1 MIEVLRR
8 EAGRYRLREV
18 SRGQSLGRGPRAG
31 GRRRE
36 GLDAVETIL
45 VREASNRVD
54 EAPGG
59 CVEDPDTG
67 AFEGHGE
74 NRIAAS
80 RVALLFHHCV
90 ANPDATTASL
100 YCPAPRSGT
109 TKLPSERVTANATIE
124 PFVAFN
130 TSTRPPA
137 TGVSPSPGV
146 VTVP

>member
-1 MIEVLRR
+1 MDPWLGERLNALTPSETTPVLTVI
-8 EAGRYRLREV
+8 V
-18 SRGQSLGRGPRAG
+18 S
-31 GRRRE
+31 
-36 GLDAVETIL
+36 
-45 VREASNRVD
+45 
-54 EAPGG
+54 
-59 CVEDPDTG
+59 
-67 AFEGHGE
+67 
-74 NRIAAS
+74 AAS